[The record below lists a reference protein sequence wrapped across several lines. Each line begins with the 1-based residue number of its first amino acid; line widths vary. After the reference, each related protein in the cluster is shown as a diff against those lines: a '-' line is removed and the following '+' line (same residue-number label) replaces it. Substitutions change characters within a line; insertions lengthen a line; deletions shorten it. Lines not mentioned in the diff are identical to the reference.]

1 MNQAFPDENYTAT
14 NIIIITIFKLL
25 TDKLLNVRTAQI
37 VKNYCQKE
45 ISRYVLKEDNETQR
59 TILKPMKYVR
69 KNKSKTII
77 ITNIEN
83 QKETDDIIEEY
94 QLYDQQEEDI

>member
-59 TILKPMKYVR
+59 TIIKPMKYAR

-83 QKETDDIIEEY
+83 QKETDDIEEY

>member
-37 VKNYCQKE
+37 VCQKE

-59 TILKPMKYVR
+59 AIIKPMKYAR

-83 QKETDDIIEEY
+83 QKETDDIEEY